1 MSKLYNILLS
11 LAMGVFVGYDV
22 TYFYGAGLPLALVMV
37 ASSCFDIV
45 SVVSELPTS
54 IVFDHVSP
62 KRMLAVGNVVRAV
75 GLICFAVA
83 PSDFW
88 CVLVG
93 QALAGIGSAT
103 ESGAAS
109 ALFIND
115 RLREET
121 SFEKI
126 LGELAE
132 ATGLSVVAGGL
143 VGALLYP
150 VNPVLIWV
158 VPACIYLL
166 AMLPL
171 AAVPAR
177 AARHDGPRRRAG
189 LFKEFKASLTKA
201 VRHPEWWMALCMDVG
216 ALSVYYLWQVRLG
229 IGSGGVWNQLLGL
242 VMMNVAKAV
251 AGVLNRRLPVG
262 RMFRSPALPL
272 ACNIVLCAA
281 FAWSSGL
288 LSGLAL
294 FFAHVTVHSWVL
306 NYYSGRVHAVI
317 DDDERAT
324 VFSALSMGNTL
335 VAAVVA
341 PLCGYVADTVSLGA
355 GMSITLVVY
364 LVPLA
369 WSALS
374 SRTHHAA

>member
-1 MSKLYNILLS
+1 MSKLSNILLS

-22 TYFYGAGLPLALVMV
+22 TYFHSAGLPLVLVMA
-37 ASSCFDIV
+37 ASSCFDVV

-62 KRMLAVGNVVRAV
+62 KKMLAVGNVVRAA

-83 PSDFW
+83 PADFW

-93 QALAGIGSAT
+93 QALTGIGSAT

-126 LGELAE
+126 LGELSE

-143 VGALLYP
+143 IGAVLYP

-158 VPACIYLL
+158 VPACIYIL

-177 AARHDGPRRRAG
+177 VARGGPQSENDLMAG
-189 LFKEFKASLTKA
+189 FKESVVKA
-201 VRHPEWWMALCMDVG
+201 VHYPEWWMALCMDVG
-216 ALSVYYLWQVRLG
+216 ALSIYYLWQVRLG
-229 IGSGGVWNQLLGL
+229 IGSDAVWNQLFGL

-262 RMFRSPALPL
+262 RAFRSPALPL
-272 ACNIVLCAA
+272 VCNIVLCGVL
-281 FAWSSGL
+281 AWSTGL
-288 LSGLAL
+288 LPGLAL

-306 NYYSGRVHAVI
+306 NYYSGRIHAVI

-355 GMSITLVVY
+355 GMSITLIAY

-369 WSALS
+369 WTVVS
-374 SRTHHAA
+374 SRVPHDA